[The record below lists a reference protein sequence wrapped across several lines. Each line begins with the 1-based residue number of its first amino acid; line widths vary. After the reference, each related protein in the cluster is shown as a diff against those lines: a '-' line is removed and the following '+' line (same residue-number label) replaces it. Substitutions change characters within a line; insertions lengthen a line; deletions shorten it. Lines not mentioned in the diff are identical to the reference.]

1 MPISLLIL
9 TKLFKNI
16 KIIFDIRGFWFD
28 EKYEAGLISREV
40 YNFLKFFEK
49 LLLKPQI

>member
-28 EKYEAGLISREV
+28 ENMRQVSYQGKCII
-40 YNFLKFFEK
+40 FLSF
-49 LLLKPQI
+49 